1 MSTDILME
9 KWAPVINHEDLDPIK
24 ERDRKAVVAQV
35 LENTETA
42 LREEAGIMNE
52 SSLSGAGFGGAFS
65 GADTNTNI
73 NATGRAGY
81 DPIIISLVLRAMPQM
96 MAFDLCGVQP
106 MSAPTGLIFAL
117 RARYQDSNTNADGRE
132 AFYNEVFPN
141 FSGTAIDSG
150 SPATHGANS
159 PDSPA
164 TNPFNP
170 GRASNAGASGSD
182 GPSDHAGVNFV
193 NDPFSD
199 AAGNDPILEQR
210 VIAGDNPE
218 TGNYV
223 PDMSSAGTS
232 PFGMTT
238 REGEGDNFRE
248 MSFTIERTSVEAKT
262 RALKSEYTME
272 LVQDLKAVHGL
283 DAEAELSNILSTE
296 ILAEINREVV
306 RTMVSQ
312 AKYGA
317 DGLTN
322 NGVFDL
328 IADGQGRWS
337 VERQKGLM
345 LQLEKEA
352 NKIAFETRRG
362 KGNFVLCSANVAS
375 SLTMAGL
382 LDYSSGLN
390 DNLNVDVTSGVFA
403 GTLNGRMKVYVDPYA
418 TNGDYAV
425 VGYKGSNNMDAGM
438 FYCPYV
444 PLQMVRAVAQE
455 TFQPKIGF
463 KTRYGMVSNPFASGA
478 AAVNSAGGLV
488 AHNTNVYY
496 RKFRIDNV

>member
-1 MSTDILME
+1 MNRRKNMSTDVLME
-9 KWAPVINHEDLDPIK
+9 KWAPVINHDDLDPIN
-24 ERDRKAVVAQV
+24 ERDKKAVVAQV
-35 LENTETA
+35 LENTEKA
-42 LREEAGIMNE
+42 LKEEAGMIDE
-52 SSLSGAGFGGAFS
+52 ASLSGAGFGGAFS
-65 GADTNTNI
+65 GSNTNATL

-81 DPIIISLVLRAMPQM
+81 DPIIISLVRRAMPQM

-117 RARYQDSNTNADGRE
+117 RARYQDSNTNDDGRE

-141 FSGTAIDSG
+141 FSGTAFNTG
-150 SPATHGANS
+150 SPATHAAGSGSAS
-159 PDSPA
+159 D
-164 TNPFNP
+164 TNPFKPN
-170 GRASNAGASGSD
+170 RASNEAASGSD
-182 GPSDHAGVNFV
+182 TGADDNQDGVVFV
-193 NDPFSD
+193 NDPFVDTVTSD
-199 AAGNDPILEQR
+199 PSLNENY
-210 VIAGDNPE
+210 NP
-218 TGNYV
+218 T
-223 PDMSSAGTS
+223 MAQGTT
-232 PFGMTT
+232 PYGMTT

-248 MSFTIERTSVEAKT
+248 MSFTIERTAVEAKT

-306 RTMVSQ
+306 RTMLSQ

-322 NGVFDL
+322 DGIFDL

-352 NKIAFETRRG
+352 NKVAFETRRG
-362 KGNFVLCSANVAS
+362 KGNFMLCSANVAS

-403 GTLNGRMKVYVDPYA
+403 GTLNGRMKVYIDPYA
-418 TNGDYAV
+418 TGGDYAV

-463 KTRYGMVSNPFASGA
+463 KTRYGMVSNPFANPA
-478 AAVNSAGGLV
+478 AIQTQGLV
-488 AHNTNVYY
+488 APNTNVYY

>member
-1 MSTDILME
+1 MSTDVLME
-9 KWAPVINHEDLDPIK
+9 KWAPVINHDDLDPIK
-24 ERDRKAVVAQV
+24 ERDKKAVVAQV
-35 LENTETA
+35 LENTEKA
-42 LREEAGIMNE
+42 LKEEAGVLDE
-52 SSLSGAGFGGAFS
+52 SMVSGAAFGGAFS
-65 GADTNTNI
+65 GAGSNATI

-81 DPIIISLVLRAMPQM
+81 DPIIISLVRRAMPQM

-117 RARYQDSNTNADGRE
+117 RARYGANNETEGGINAAE

-141 FSGTAIDSG
+141 FSGTAFNTG
-150 SPATHGANS
+150 SPGTHAAGSNDA
-159 PDSPA
+159 DA
-164 TNPFNP
+164 TNPFDP
-170 GRASNAGASGSD
+170 GRAHNDGAATSSESD
-182 GPSDHAGVNFV
+182 GFGNSGTPV
-193 NDPFSD
+193 NDPFQDTVTSD
-199 AAGNDPILEQR
+199 PALNTNY
-210 VIAGDNPE
+210 NPTMAE
-218 TGNYV
+218 
-223 PDMSSAGTS
+223 GTS
-232 PFGMTT
+232 PYGMTT

-248 MSFTIERTSVEAKT
+248 MSFTIERTAVEAKT

-306 RTMVSQ
+306 RTMISQ

-322 NGVFDL
+322 DGIFDL

-382 LDYSSGLN
+382 LDYSSGLS

-425 VGYKGSNNMDAGM
+425 VGYKGANNMDAGM

-444 PLQMVRAVAQE
+444 PLQMVRAVGQD

-463 KTRYGMVSNPFASGA
+463 KTRYGMVANPFAEGPASSQGLGRLKT
-478 AAVNSAGGLV
+478 NS
-488 AHNTNVYY
+488 NRYY
-496 RKFRIDNV
+496 QRVTVQNLM

>member
-1 MSTDILME
+1 MSTDVLME
-9 KWAPVINHEDLDPIK
+9 KWAPVINHEDLDAIK
-24 ERDRKAVVAQV
+24 ERDKRAVVAQV
-35 LENTETA
+35 LENTEKA
-42 LREEAGIMNE
+42 LKEEAGILDE
-52 SSLSGAGFGGAFS
+52 SAVSGAAFGGAFS
-65 GADTNTNI
+65 GSNTNSTL

-81 DPIIISLVLRAMPQM
+81 DPIIISLVRRAMPQM

-117 RARYQDSNTNADGRE
+117 RARYQDDNTNTDGRE
-132 AFYNEVFPN
+132 AFYDEVFPN
-141 FSGTAIDSG
+141 FSGTAFNTG
-150 SPATHGANS
+150 TPNTHAAGGNAATT
-159 PDSPA
+159 
-164 TNPFNP
+164 TNPFKPN
-170 GRASNAGASGSD
+170 RASNSGATGSD
-182 GPSDHAGVNFV
+182 GADGFDGVTFV
-193 NDPFSD
+193 NDPFVDTVTSD
-199 AAGNDPILEQR
+199 PSLNE
-210 VIAGDNPE
+210 
-218 TGNYV
+218 NY
-223 PDMSSAGTS
+223 DLNSSAGTS
-232 PFGMTT
+232 AYGMTT

-248 MSFTIERTSVEAKT
+248 MSFTIERTAVEAKT

-306 RTMVSQ
+306 RTMIGQ

-322 NGVFDL
+322 DGIFDL

-352 NKIAFETRRG
+352 NKVAFETRRG

-382 LDYSSGLN
+382 LDYSSGLS
-390 DNLNVDVTSGVFA
+390 DNLNVDTTSGVFA

-418 TNGDYAV
+418 TSGDYAV
-425 VGYKGSNNMDAGM
+425 VGYKGTNNMDAGM

-463 KTRYGMVSNPFASGA
+463 KTRYGMVSNPFAGGSA
-478 AAVNSAGGLV
+478 AIHDKGLV
-488 AHNTNVYY
+488 APGTNVYY

>member
-1 MSTDILME
+1 ME
-9 KWAPVINHEDLDPIK
+9 KWAPVLNHEDLDPIG
-24 ERDRKAVVAQV
+24 ERDKKAVVAQV
-35 LENTETA
+35 LENTEKA
-42 LREEAGIMNE
+42 LREEAGMIDE

-65 GADTNTNI
+65 GSNTNATL

-81 DPIIISLVLRAMPQM
+81 DPIIMSLVRRAMPQM

-117 RARYQDSNTNADGRE
+117 RARYQDSNTNDDGRE

-141 FSGTAIDSG
+141 FSGTAFNGDS
-150 SPATHGANS
+150 ATHGAGS
-159 PDSPA
+159 GSAADS
-164 TNPFNP
+164 NPFKPN
-170 GRASNAGASGSD
+170 RASNTAASGSD
-182 GPSDHAGVNFV
+182 TGADDNQDGVVFV
-193 NDPFSD
+193 NDPFTD
-199 AAGNDPILEQR
+199 TIGNDPALNE
-210 VIAGDNPE
+210 
-218 TGNYV
+218 NYDISGG
-223 PDMSSAGTS
+223 PGTS
-232 PFGMTT
+232 GYGMTT

-248 MSFTIERTSVEAKT
+248 MSFTIERTAVEAKT

-306 RTMVSQ
+306 RTMIGQ
-312 AKYGA
+312 AKYGC

-322 NGVFDL
+322 DGVFDL

-352 NKIAFETRRG
+352 NKVAFETRRG
-362 KGNFVLCSANVAS
+362 KGNFILCSANVAS

-382 LDYSSGLN
+382 LDYSSGLQ

-418 TNGDYAV
+418 TGGDYAV
-425 VGYKGSNNMDAGM
+425 VGYKGANNMDAGM

-463 KTRYGMVSNPFASGA
+463 KTRYGMVSNPFAAGAGAIQSQGLA
-478 AAVNSAGGLV
+478 AANS
-488 AHNTNVYY
+488 NVYY